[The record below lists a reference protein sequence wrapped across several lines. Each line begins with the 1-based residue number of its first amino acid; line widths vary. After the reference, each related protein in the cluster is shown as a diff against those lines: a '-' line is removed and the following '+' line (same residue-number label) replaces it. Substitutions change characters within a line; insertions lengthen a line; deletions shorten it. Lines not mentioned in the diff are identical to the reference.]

1 MILIM
6 AKKFIISE
14 KQEKE
19 LIRILNEEGDVQQM
33 PVDKKM
39 NKPYCIDPNK
49 VLIVK
54 KHLDKNFKKA
64 KYSKIG
70 PNGRPEIVDVVGMGD
85 GLGNILKYMYKDQLK
100 DYLLD
105 YYQKMFSDENES
117 SLFFDKMIDSWLK
130 NKISIFGMLDVNHL

>member
-1 MILIM
+1 MS
-6 AKKFIISE
+6 KKFIISE

-19 LIRILNEEGDVQQM
+19 LIKILKEEKDLQQM

-39 NKPYCIDPNK
+39 NKPYCINPEQ

-54 KHLDKNFKKA
+54 KHLDKNFQKA

-70 PNGRPEIVDVVGMGD
+70 QNGRPEIVDVAAMHD
-85 GLGNILKYMYKDQLK
+85 GLGNILKYMYKEQLK

-105 YYQKMFSDENES
+105 YFQKMFSDETES
-117 SLFFDKMIDSWLK
+117 NLFFDKVMDAWFK
-130 NKISIFGMLDVNHL
+130 NKINVFGMMDVNHL

>member
-1 MILIM
+1 MP
-6 AKKFIISE
+6 KRFIISE

-19 LIRILNEEGDVQQM
+19 LIKILNEEGDVQQM

-54 KHLDKNFKKA
+54 KHLDNNFKKA
-64 KYSKIG
+64 KYSRIG
-70 PNGRPEIVDVVGMGD
+70 SNGRPEVVDVVGMSD
-85 GLGNILKYMYKDQLK
+85 GLGNILKYMYKEQLK

-105 YYQKMFSDENES
+105 YFQKMFSDENES
-117 SLFFDKMIDSWLK
+117 NLFFDKVIDSWLK

>member
-1 MILIM
+1 M
-6 AKKFIISE
+6 AKTFIINE

-19 LIRILNEEGDVQQM
+19 LIRILKEEKDVQQM

-39 NKPYCIDPNK
+39 NKPYCINPEQ

-54 KHLDKNFKKA
+54 KHLDKNFKKG

-70 PNGRPEIVDVVGMGD
+70 PNGRPEIVDVAAMHD

-100 DYLLD
+100 DYLID
-105 YYQKMFSDENES
+105 YFQKMFSNDEES
-117 SLFFDKMIDSWLK
+117 NLFFDTVMDRWFK
-130 NKISIFGMLDVNHL
+130 NKINVFGMMDVNHL

>member
-1 MILIM
+1 MP
-6 AKKFIISE
+6 KRFIISE

-19 LIRILNEEGDVQQM
+19 LIKILNEEGDVQQM

-54 KHLDKNFKKA
+54 KHLDNNFKKA
-64 KYSKIG
+64 KYSRIG
-70 PNGRPEIVDVVGMGD
+70 SNGRPEVVDVVGMGD

-105 YYQKMFSDENES
+105 YFQKMFSDENES
-117 SLFFDKMIDSWLK
+117 NLFFDKVIDSWLK

>member
-1 MILIM
+1 MP
-6 AKKFIISE
+6 KRFIISE

-19 LIRILNEEGDVQQM
+19 LIKILNEEGDVQQM

-54 KHLDKNFKKA
+54 KHLDNNFKKA
-64 KYSKIG
+64 KYSRIG
-70 PNGRPEIVDVVGMGD
+70 SNGRPEVVDVVGMSD

-105 YYQKMFSDENES
+105 YFQKMFSDENES
-117 SLFFDKMIDSWLK
+117 SLFFDKVIDSWFK

>member
-1 MILIM
+1 MP
-6 AKKFIISE
+6 KRFIISE

-19 LIRILNEEGDVQQM
+19 LIKILNEEGDVQQM

-54 KHLDKNFKKA
+54 KHLDNNFKKA
-64 KYSKIG
+64 KYSRIG
-70 PNGRPEIVDVVGMGD
+70 SNGRPEVVDVVGMSD

-105 YYQKMFSDENES
+105 YFQKMFSDENES
-117 SLFFDKMIDSWLK
+117 NLFFDKVIDSWLK

>member
-1 MILIM
+1 MP
-6 AKKFIISE
+6 KKFIISE

-19 LIRILNEEGDVQQM
+19 LIRILNEEDEVQQM

-70 PNGRPEIVDVVGMGD
+70 SNGRPEIVDVVGMSD
-85 GLGNILKYMYKDQLK
+85 GLGNILKYMYRDQLK

-105 YYQKMFSDENES
+105 YYQKMFSDETES
-117 SLFFDKMIDSWLK
+117 NLFFDKVIDSWFK
-130 NKISIFGMLDVNHL
+130 NKIGIFGMLDVNHL

>member
-1 MILIM
+1 MP
-6 AKKFIISE
+6 KKFIISE

-19 LIRILNEEGDVQQM
+19 LIRILNEEDEVQQM

-70 PNGRPEIVDVVGMGD
+70 SNGRPEIVDVVGMSD
-85 GLGNILKYMYKDQLK
+85 GLGNILKYMYRDQLK

-117 SLFFDKMIDSWLK
+117 NLFFDKVIDSWFK
-130 NKISIFGMLDVNHL
+130 NKIGIFGMLDVNHL

>member
-1 MILIM
+1 MKRRLI
-6 AKKFIISE
+6 INE
-14 KQEKE
+14 EQEKE
-19 LIRILNEEGDVQQM
+19 LIRILNEENDAETFKM

-39 NKPYCIDPNK
+39 NKPYSINPEN
-49 VLIVK
+49 VLLVK

-70 PNGRPEIVDVVGMGD
+70 ANGRPCIVDVVGMQD

-117 SLFFDKMIDSWLK
+117 SLFFDKVIDSWFK
-130 NKISIFGMLDVNHL
+130 NKINMFGMLDVNHL

>member
-1 MILIM
+1 MP
-6 AKKFIISE
+6 KKFIISE

-19 LIRILNEEGDVQQM
+19 LIRILNEEDEVQQM

-70 PNGRPEIVDVVGMGD
+70 SNGRPEIVDVVGMSD
-85 GLGNILKYMYKDQLK
+85 GLGNILKYMYRDQLK

-105 YYQKMFSDENES
+105 YYQKMFSDETES
-117 SLFFDKMIDSWLK
+117 NLFFDKVIDSWLK
-130 NKISIFGMLDVNHL
+130 NKIGIFGMLDVNHL

>member
-1 MILIM
+1 M

-39 NKPYCIDPNK
+39 NKPYCIDPGK

-54 KHLDKNFKKA
+54 KHLDNNFKKA
-64 KYSKIG
+64 KYSRIG
-70 PNGRPEIVDVVGMGD
+70 SNGRPEVVDVVGMSD

-117 SLFFDKMIDSWLK
+117 SLFFDKVIDSCLK